1 MKQFYSVQLTSEEKA
16 IVFEKPVRKLSI
28 SASFDA
34 TIKLHFTDGSVSEAH
49 TLYARNPLYLDFQ
62 TANNGGGVS
71 EIYLTEATKSGGVAS
86 VSIIEY
92 GTGGNIDWYK

>member
-1 MKQFYSVQLTSEEKA
+1 MDIPAKEGAL
-16 IVFEKPVRKLSI
+16 VFEKPVRKLSI
-28 SASFDA
+28 TVSHDA
-34 TIKLHFTDGSVSEAH
+34 TIRLHFTDGKTSDEH
-49 TLYARNPLYLDFQ
+49 TLYARTPIYMDFQ

-71 EIYLTEATKSGGVAS
+71 EIYVTQATASGGFMS

>member
-1 MKQFYSVQLTSEEKA
+1 MKQFYRMQISSEEKA
-16 IVFEKPVRKLSI
+16 MVFEKPVRKLSI
-28 SASFDA
+28 SASFDT

-49 TLYARNPLYLDFQ
+49 TLYSRNPLYLDFQ

-71 EIYLTEATKSGGVAS
+71 AIYLTEATKSGGFAS

>member
-1 MKQFYSVQLTSEEKA
+1 MRQFYRVEILAEEQA

-28 SASFDA
+28 IVSHDA
-34 TIKLHFTDGSVSEAH
+34 TFRLHFTDGSKSDEH
-49 TLYARNPLYLDFQ
+49 TLYARTPFYLDFQ

-71 EIYLTEATKSGGVAS
+71 EIYVKAATSSGGFMS
-86 VSIIEY
+86 MSIIEY

>member
-1 MKQFYSVQLTSEEKA
+1 MEITAKDCA

-28 SASFDA
+28 TVSHDV
-34 TIKLHFTDGSVSEAH
+34 TIKLHFTDGSTSDEH
-49 TLYARNPLYLDFQ
+49 TIYARTPLYLDFQ

-71 EIYLTEATKSGGVAS
+71 EIYVTPATSSGGFMS

>member
-1 MKQFYSVQLTSEEKA
+1 MRQFYRIKVTSEEQA

-28 SASFDA
+28 SASFDT

-49 TLYARNPLYLDFQ
+49 TLYARFPLYLDFQ

-71 EIYLTEATKSGGVAS
+71 AIYVTEATTSGGFAS
-86 VSIIEY
+86 VCIIEY
-92 GTGGNIDWYK
+92 GTGGDIDWYK

>member
-1 MKQFYSVQLTSEEKA
+1 MKQFYRFGIPAVESAL
-16 IVFEKPVRKLSI
+16 VFEKPVRKLSI
-28 SASFDA
+28 TVSHDA
-34 TIKLHFTDGSVSEAH
+34 TIKLHFTDGSISDEH
-49 TLYARNPLYLDFQ
+49 TLYARTPMYLDFQ

-71 EIYLTEATKSGGVAS
+71 EIYVKQATSSGGFMS

>member
-1 MKQFYSVQLTSEEKA
+1 MEMTASDQAL
-16 IVFEKPVRKLSI
+16 VFEKPVRKLSI
-28 SASFDA
+28 TVSHDV
-34 TIKLHFTDGSVSEAH
+34 TIELHFTDGSKSDSY
-49 TLYARNPLYLDFQ
+49 TLYARTPVYMDLQ

-71 EIYLTEATKSGGVAS
+71 EIYVTPATASGGFVS